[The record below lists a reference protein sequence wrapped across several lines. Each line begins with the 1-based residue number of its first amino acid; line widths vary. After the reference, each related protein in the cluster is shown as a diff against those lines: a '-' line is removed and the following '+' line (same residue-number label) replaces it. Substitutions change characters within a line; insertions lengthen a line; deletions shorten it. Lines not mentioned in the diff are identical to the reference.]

1 MKDSGGIGCKKCDK
15 YKTETRFGKRKS
27 ALSGDWAQQLAEEL
41 HKPIRRKFT
50 KRRVFAKGVD
60 EIWAADLVEMQ
71 TFSEWNKGIK
81 YLLMV
86 IDVFSKF
93 GWIEPLQNKKGET
106 VASAFKKIFKSGR
119 KPRLLWTDKGKEF
132 YNKNVKQLLSREN
145 IKLYST
151 EHKEKSSII
160 ERWNR
165 TIKEK
170 MWKMFS
176 ANNTVYYDK
185 IDDLLENYNNSFHR
199 SVKLSPTEAS
209 KFKNSKRVFGNL
221 YPDEIYKRIKT
232 PKFHIGDRVRISK
245 FKRKLFDEGFTPN
258 WTEEIFVIDGKLN
271 TKPVT
276 YRLVDL
282 QGEAVTG
289 SFYEQ
294 ELQRSSQEIFRIEK
308 VILRDNKR
316 KFALV
321 KWRGYPDKFN

>member
-1 MKDSGGIGCKKCDK
+1 M
-15 YKTETRFGKRKS
+15 
-27 ALSGDWAQQLAEEL
+27 SGDWAQQLAEEL
-41 HKPIRRKFT
+41 HKPIRRKFA

-71 TFSEWNKGIK
+71 KFSEWNKGIK

-106 VASAFKKIFKSGR
+106 VASAFEKKFKSGR
-119 KPRLLWTDKGKEF
+119 KARLLWTDKGKEF
-132 YNKNVKQLLSREN
+132 YNKNVKQLLSTKN
-145 IKLYST
+145 ITLYST
-151 EHKEKSSII
+151 ENEEKSSVI

-165 TIKEK
+165 TIKNN

-176 ANNTVYYDK
+176 ANNNTVYYDK
-185 IDDLLENYNNSFHR
+185 IDDLLKNYNNSFHGSIR
-199 SVKLSPTEAS
+199 MTPVDAS
-209 KFKNSKRVFGNL
+209 KIKNSKRVFANL
-221 YPDEIYKRIKT
+221 YPDEIYKQIKT
-232 PKFHIGDRVRISK
+232 PKFRISDRVRISK
-245 FKRKLFDEGFTPN
+245 FKRKLFDKGFTPN
-258 WTEEIFVIDGKLN
+258 WTEEIFVIDGILS

-316 KFALV
+316 KLALV
-321 KWRGYPDKFN
+321 KWRGYPDKFNSWVPMSELNKLQMS